1 MSGVFRHAD
10 GATPLTWEEMQDVIP
25 VHIAYRRD
33 LDEAEQENI
42 LRGQDWALARR
53 RELLDEKFIR
63 TLHKRMFGDV
73 WRWAGKFRTTARN
86 IGIDHWLI
94 PVALRQALDDCGA
107 WLEFG
112 TYPLDEIAVRL
123 HHKLVWIHP
132 FPNGNG
138 RHARLVADLLVMQA
152 GRERF
157 SWGRATL
164 RDAGETRQRYISALQ
179 RADGFEVEPLLAFAR
194 S

>member
-33 LDEAEQENI
+33 LDEAEQANI
-42 LRGQDWALARR
+42 LRGQDWALGRR
-53 RELLDEKFIR
+53 RAILDEKFIR

-73 WRWAGKFRTTARN
+73 WRWAGRFRTSARN

-94 PVALRQALDDCGA
+94 PVALRQALEDCAA
-107 WLEFG
+107 WQEFES
-112 TYPLDEIAVRL
+112 YSPDEIAVRL

-138 RHARLVADLLVMQA
+138 RHARLVADLLLMQA

-164 RDAGETRQRYISALQ
+164 REAGEMRERYIGALR
-179 RADGFEVEPLLAFAR
+179 RADGFDMAPLVAFAR

>member
-1 MSGVFRHAD
+1 MSGVFRQAE

-25 VHIAYRRD
+25 AYIAYRRD

-42 LRGQDWALARR
+42 LRGQNWALARR
-53 RELLDEKFIR
+53 RSLLDEKFIR

-73 WRWAGKFRTTARN
+73 WRWAGRFRTSARN

-107 WLEFG
+107 WLEFE
-112 TYPLDEIAVRL
+112 TYPMDEIAVRL

-138 RHARLVADLLVMQA
+138 RHARLVADLLMMQA

-164 RDAGETRQRYISALQ
+164 REAGETRERYIRALR
-179 RADGFEVEPLLAFAR
+179 RADGFDMAPLVAFAR